1 MSAGNC
7 IFFAG
12 MDWLCYAMFLYTIEY
27 TKYKG
32 KALFD
37 LKPWMKLVTVIIL
50 TIDSVSMLCN
60 IVLEHAMKFQV
71 IYYRKERY
79 LRFIP
84 QPLFYLHLILCYIP
98 FAVSFCIFLYKV

>member
-84 QPLFYLHLILCYIP
+84 HFSLKGKGCISGPSEIP
-98 FAVSFCIFLYKV
+98 G